1 MKKLICLLA
10 LFGSVAGISDVS
22 AATESDEN
30 ISAVIEL
37 QDADIASLKQ
47 TGFFKMAIPPSYR
60 ERISSV
66 TLKRPIRFKDESAVS
81 YNDVD
86 RRSGTIAISVDDST
100 LEQIDYQ
107 PVELKIYES
116 GFSNIIVRYQPG
128 NSTPASK
135 PSKKD
140 SGVFITTLS
149 NSKSITGRLAG
160 MKEFSI
166 KSGLGKVDVDLEEVS
181 EISFDEDGKATV
193 QMSSGDQ
200 LSGEIN
206 FKNITINSRWGAED
220 LKIADITRISKPF
233 NAAAN
238 MMAMPSAF
246 MPAASTPMAP
256 MNNQAMPMPNGSV
269 PTGMQSVY
277 SANEPPMPTEPMPM
291 NSLPMPMASGPMP
304 TNMLP
309 MEMPV
314 NASPLQSFSY
324 PTENTYYLNGNRIDA
339 VPGPPNQA
347 TNSMQ
352 GYSDPYAEPQYF
364 DQSYQQLMQ
373 PVDPSMGEI
382 QVGESLGPFFDGQM
396 IQPQPTGG
404 YGEMIQDQQFNQGS
418 QEQYIPQSSSPTN
431 DDFWLF
437 PQQ

>member
-22 AATESDEN
+22 AATESDER

-60 ERISSV
+60 ERIASV

-128 NSTPASK
+128 NSTPVSK
-135 PSKKD
+135 PSEKD

-166 KSGLGKVDVDLEEVS
+166 KSGLGKVDVDLEKVS
-181 EISFDEDGKATV
+181 DISFDEDGKATV
-193 QMSSGDQ
+193 QMTTGDQ

-206 FKNITINSRWGAED
+206 FKNITINNRWGAED
-220 LKIADITRISKPF
+220 LKVADITRISKPF
-233 NAAAN
+233 NAAAK
-238 MMAMPSAF
+238 MIAMPAES
-246 MPAASTPMAP
+246 MPMAP
-256 MNNQAMPMPNGSV
+256 MGNQAIPMSDGST
-269 PTGMQSVY
+269 PMDMQSVY
-277 SANEPPMPTEPMPM
+277 SANEPPMPVPTQ
-291 NSLPMPMASGPMP
+291 PMPMALETM
-304 TNMLP
+304 P

-314 NASPLQSFSY
+314 NASPLQGFSY

-347 TNSMQ
+347 SDLTQ

-364 DQSYQQLMQ
+364 DQSYEQLMQ
-373 PVDPSMGEI
+373 PVNPSMGEI
-382 QVGESLGPFFDGQM
+382 QMGDSMGPFFDGQM
-396 IQPQPTGG
+396 IEPQPLGG
-404 YGEMIQDQQFNQGS
+404 YGEIIQDQQFNQGS
-418 QEQYIPQSSSPTN
+418 QEQYIPPSSTPTN